1 MQPLFLRTLNT
12 QQDFYDA
19 AALLE
24 SEALLPIENPDIAV
38 GFFDGAKM
46 VAVGHRRREL
56 LLGIC
61 IAKAYRGQQL
71 LGGLITE
78 LLKSAINAGYD
89 QMFLFSKPENRQF
102 ERLGFSCVANSGQ
115 ASMFE
120 YGWPDI
126 DSWLDGLQQKLP
138 LNGKSLAALRI
149 RTIDFCPALFSVIE
163 QASSVCEQL
172 ILWAEGE
179 TDIGQFQ
186 QLEKACADLP
196 NCQLIAPS
204 AYVLSADFFPD
215 YFCGRDN
222 HALVQ
227 SQLAAAI
234 FCERIVLGLNIK
246 KVFVIEGKVGESMQ
260 EYQRA
265 LSSYSVP
272 LQPIS
277 AKPQSVE
284 VLHGKE

>member
-12 QQDFYDA
+12 EQDFSDA

-56 LLGIC
+56 ILGIC

-78 LLKSAINAGYD
+78 LLKSAIDAGHD

-102 ERLGFSCVANSGQ
+102 EQLGFSCVANSGQ

-126 DSWLDGLQQKLP
+126 DYWLDDLQQQLSV
-138 LNGKSLAALRI
+138 NDKSLAALRV
-149 RTIDFCPALFSVIE
+149 RTTDFCPAIFSVIE
-163 QASSVCEQL
+163 QASASCEQL

-179 TDIGQFQ
+179 LTDIDQFQ
-186 QLEKACADLP
+186 QLQKACADLP

-215 YFCGRDN
+215 YFCGRED
-222 HALVQ
+222 HALVH
-227 SQLAAAI
+227 SQLAAAV
-234 FCERIVLGLNIK
+234 FAERIVPALNVE
-246 KVFVIEGKVGESMQ
+246 KVFVIEGRAGESMQ
-260 EYQRA
+260 EYQHA
-265 LSSYSVP
+265 LSNYSVP
-272 LQPIS
+272 LQPIL
-277 AKPQSVE
+277 AKAFPV
-284 VLHGKE
+284 